1 MATVDECR
9 QALHALAG
17 RLGGDPAAA
26 ARINLDRALACHVT
40 DLGEFFHGRLR
51 GGQLIDLTD
60 GDDPAAQIRLGV
72 AGDDLLALVAG
83 RLNFARA
90 WGSGR
95 VSVKASF
102 GDLLKLRKL
111 L

>member
-9 QALHALAG
+9 QALRDLAAKMAA
-17 RLGGDPAAA
+17 DPEAA
-26 ARINLDRALACHVT
+26 ARVNLDRGIACT
-40 DLGEFFHGRLR
+40 IKDLGVSFHGRLR
-51 GGQLIDLTD
+51 KGTIVDLTD
-60 GDDPAAQIRLGV
+60 GDDPQAQIRLTTS
-72 AGDDLLALVAG
+72 GDDLVALIDG
-83 RLNFARA
+83 RLNFAAA
-90 WGSGR
+90 WASGR

>member
-9 QALHALAG
+9 QALGELAS
-17 RLGGDPAAA
+17 RLGQDPAAA
-26 ARINLDRALACHVT
+26 AKVNLDRSLACT
-40 DLGEFFHGRLR
+40 ISDLGVSFHGRLN
-51 GGQLIDLTD
+51 GGALSITD
-60 GDDPAAQIRLGV
+60 GDDPAAQLRLTV

-83 RLNFARA
+83 RLNFATA
-90 WGSGR
+90 WATGR

-111 L
+111 I